1 MSDKSR
7 NKKLPGNKAERSVIF
22 DWLSLPYFADDEFS
36 DDEAAAKLA
45 DMRDRGQTI
54 PLYNDG
60 YYAVTATDAE
70 IQLIIAWAY
79 AEAKKYGVPFS
90 RDQKEAE
97 DNGKMETEPTPRRS

>member
-7 NKKLPGNKAERSVIF
+7 NKKLPGNKAERSVVF
-22 DWLSLPYFADDEFS
+22 DWLSSPYFADDEV
-36 DDEAAAKLA
+36 AAKLA

-90 RDQKEAE
+90 QEK
-97 DNGKMETEPTPRRS
+97 K